1 MKSKGLLVL
10 TALIGTGLVLGSCG
24 GTTNGS
30 SEGES
35 GTTSSETVTSSESS
49 DTPATSTSGE
59 NTSSESQESAYTAT
73 RVTINS
79 KTPDRVV
86 VGETIDFDQYITVS
100 SPENGTFGLRVRDGS
115 TGAAVIDGHK
125 VTITMP
131 GSIGIQVV
139 GANDA
144 NLRLWTVTAV
154 SADTQGIVDY
164 LTSLSYNYSVQWTDS
179 TGTSLIAMT
188 YHNENYWLALS
199 DIQNSSD
206 GTSSTWSYWGAIQA
220 GEHRYEIDFYE
231 DYTYSTSGTTVS
243 YRYNAHP
250 GIFDDSLY
258 YAAGEMAFNPDTV
271 TTDPMTGMAAITD
284 SGISGLLQTGA
295 GSNYEALKTAILD
308 KLGYKSAFLLPMT
321 NEGEEQLLGV
331 QIVFVDANMQAV
343 SYCSIFAAGET
354 NFDVLD
360 KFVEAGVAPSYLTNE
375 DIANYLGAKVAEK
388 ASTTIEASVSYGAYL
403 TNTQTNVTSW
413 YDAGAAAVGEIDS
426 LLYIPSY
433 APAGTYTA
441 QVDGDSYFSTATLS
455 ELYYTNTDP
464 SYLAIGKDTDGHYYR
479 VSGADPAAWEAK
491 EDLGTSF
498 DLWNANGRSQALD
511 EKGELIGTEYFT
523 PAALT
528 TEYLSGLPYTSVTT
542 EGDVITAAVDPIED
556 EGKLVGI
563 IAGLVPN
570 IGILIDGGVLQGI
583 TTNSGD
589 PCYTMFDDPTIAY
602 NTKTGD
608 VTLEAIFP
616 NLAEDSTLGGNYVG
630 LRISV
635 TLTDFG
641 KTEVPAFGFAM
652 AETTEGG
659 TTGDTSSSQPQA

>member
-30 SEGES
+30 SEGGS
-35 GTTSSETVTSSESS
+35 GTTSSETITSSESS
-49 DTPATSTSGE
+49 DTPATSTSE
-59 NTSSESQESAYTAT
+59 SVSSEQGSTYTAT

-86 VGETIDFDQYITVS
+86 VGQTIDFDQYITVS

-125 VTITMP
+125 VTVTMP

-164 LTSLSYNYSVQWTDS
+164 LTSLSYNYSLQWTDAS
-179 TGTSLIAMT
+179 GTSLIAMT

-199 DIQNSSD
+199 DIKNSSD

-271 TTDPMTGMAAITD
+271 TTDPVTDLATITD

-295 GSNYEALKTAILD
+295 GSNYEALKAAILD
-308 KLGYKSAFLLPMT
+308 KLGYKSAFLLPLT

-331 QIVFVDANMQAV
+331 QIAFVDANMQPV

-354 NFDVLD
+354 HFDVL
-360 KFVEAGVAPSYLTNE
+360 ASYLTNE

-403 TNTQTNVTSW
+403 TNAQTNVTSW
-413 YDAGAAAVGEIDS
+413 YDASPAAVGEIDS
-426 LLYIPSY
+426 FLYIPSY

-441 QVDGDSYFSTATLS
+441 QVDGESYFSTATLS

-479 VSGADPAAWEAK
+479 VSGADTTAWKAK
-491 EDLGTSF
+491 EDFGTSF

-511 EKGELIGTEYFT
+511 EEGELIGTEYFT

-542 EGDVITAAVDPIED
+542 EGDVITAAVDQIED
-556 EGKLVGI
+556 EGKLIGI

-589 PCYTMFDDPTIAY
+589 PCYTMFDNPTIAY

-616 NLAEDSTLGGNYVG
+616 NLVEDSTLGGSYVG
-630 LRISV
+630 FRISV

-641 KTEVPAFGFAM
+641 TTEVPAFGFQM

-659 TTGDTSSSQPQA
+659 TTGDSSSQPQA

>member
-30 SEGES
+30 SEGGS
-35 GTTSSETVTSSESS
+35 GTTSSETITSSESS
-49 DTPATSTSGE
+49 DTPATSTSESVG
-59 NTSSESQESAYTAT
+59 SEQGSTYTAT

-86 VGETIDFDQYITVS
+86 VGQTIDFDQYITVS

-125 VTITMP
+125 VTVTMP

-164 LTSLSYNYSVQWTDS
+164 LTSLSYNYSLQWTDAS
-179 TGTSLIAMT
+179 GNSLIAMT
-188 YHNENYWLALS
+188 YHNEDYWLVLN
-199 DIQNSSD
+199 DIKNSSD

-220 GEHRYEIDFYE
+220 GEHRYEVDFYE
-231 DYTYSTSGTTVS
+231 DYDYVEQTVS
-243 YRYNAHP
+243 YRFEAHP

-271 TTDPMTGMAAITD
+271 TTDPMTGMATITD
-284 SGISGLLQTGA
+284 SGISGLIQTGA
-295 GSNYEALKTAILD
+295 GSNYEALKAAILD
-308 KLGYKSAFLLPMT
+308 KLGYKSAFLLPLT

-331 QIVFVDANMQAV
+331 QIAFVDANMQPV
-343 SYCSIFAAGET
+343 SYCSIFAADET

-360 KFVEAGVAPSYLTNE
+360 EFVEAGVAPSYLTNE

-403 TNTQTNVTSW
+403 TNAQTNVTSW

-426 LLYIPSY
+426 LLYIPSF

-441 QVDGDSYFSTATLS
+441 QVDGESYFSTATLS

-479 VSGADPAAWEAK
+479 VSGADTTAWEAK
-491 EDLGTSF
+491 EDFGTSF

-511 EKGELIGTEYFT
+511 EEGELIGTEYFT

-542 EGDVITAAVDPIED
+542 EGDVITAAVDQIED

-570 IGILIDGGVLQGI
+570 IGIMIDGGVLQGI

-589 PCYTMFDDPTIAY
+589 PCYTMFDNPTIAY

-608 VTLEAIFP
+608 VTLEAVFP

-641 KTEVPAFGFAM
+641 TTEVPAFGFQM

-659 TTGDTSSSQPQA
+659 TTGDSGSQPQA

>member
-10 TALIGTGLVLGSCG
+10 TALLGTGLVLGSCG
-24 GTTNGS
+24 GTTTS
-30 SEGES
+30 SEGGAGS
-35 GTTSSETVTSSESS
+35 ASSSETETSESLPGTSGSESS
-49 DTPATSTSGE
+49 EAPVSD
-59 NTSSESQESAYTAT
+59 YTAT

-125 VTITMP
+125 VTVTMP

-139 GANDA
+139 GANNA
-144 NLRLWTVTAV
+144 NLRLWTITAIA
-154 SADTQGIVDY
+154 ADTKEMVDY
-164 LTSLSYNYSVQWTDS
+164 LTALSYNYTVDWRDA
-179 TGTSLIAMT
+179 TGNTLYGLT
-188 YHNENYWLALS
+188 YHNENYWLALNTIENS
-199 DIQNSSD
+199 EDRNSSI
-206 GTSSTWSYWGAIQA
+206 WSFWGSIQA
-220 GEHRYEIDFYE
+220 GEHRYEVDFYE
-231 DYTYSTSGTTVS
+231 DYDYVEQTVS
-243 YRYNAHP
+243 YRFEAHP

-258 YAAGEMAFNPDTV
+258 YAAAEMAFNEDTV
-271 TTDPMTGMAAITD
+271 STDPETGLTMITD
-284 SGISGLLQTGA
+284 AGVSSLVQTGV
-295 GSNYEALKTAILD
+295 GTNYEMIKELLLD
-308 KLGYKSAFLLPMT
+308 PDGYEQAYLVPLYE
-321 NEGEEQLLGV
+321 NEGDAQIAGV
-331 QIVFVDANMQAV
+331 RIIFATSALEMV
-343 SYCSIFAAGET
+343 STCDIYAAGET

-360 KFVEAGVAPSYLTNE
+360 EFVEAGKAPDYLTSG

-403 TNTQTNVTSW
+403 TNSQTNVTSW
-413 YDAGAAAVGEIDS
+413 YDASPAAVGEIGS
-426 LLYIPSY
+426 LLPIIPSS

-479 VSGADPAAWEAK
+479 VSGADTTAWKAK

-498 DLWNANGRSQALD
+498 DLWNANGHSQALD
-511 EKGELIGTEYFT
+511 EEGELIGTEYFT

-528 TEYLSGLPYTSVTT
+528 TEYLSGLPYTSVTA

-583 TTNSGD
+583 TTKNGD

-616 NLAEDSTLGGNYVG
+616 NLVEDSTLGGNYVG

-641 KTEVPAFGFAM
+641 TTEVPAFGFAM

-659 TTGDTSSSQPQA
+659 TTGGTSSSQPQA

>member
-30 SEGES
+30 SEGGS
-35 GTTSSETVTSSESS
+35 GTTSSETITSSESS
-49 DTPATSTSGE
+49 DTPTTSTSESVG
-59 NTSSESQESAYTAT
+59 SEQGSTYTAT

-86 VGETIDFDQYITVS
+86 VGQTIDFDQYITVS

-125 VTITMP
+125 VTVTMP

-164 LTSLSYNYSVQWTDS
+164 LTSLSYNYSLQWTDAS
-179 TGTSLIAMT
+179 GTSLIAMT

-206 GTSSTWSYWGAIQA
+206 GISSTWSYWGAIQA

-271 TTDPMTGMAAITD
+271 TTDPMTGMATITD
-284 SGISGLLQTGA
+284 SGISGLIQTGA
-295 GSNYEALKTAILD
+295 GSNYEALKAAILD
-308 KLGYKSAFLLPMT
+308 KLGYKSAFLLPLT

-331 QIVFVDANMQAV
+331 QIVFVDANMQPV

-354 NFDVLD
+354 YFDVLD
-360 KFVEAGVAPSYLTNE
+360 EFVEAGKAPDYLTNE
-375 DIANYLGAKVAEK
+375 DTANYLGAKVADK
-388 ASTTIEASVSYGAYL
+388 VSTTIEASVSYGAYL
-403 TNTQTNVTSW
+403 TNSQTNVTSW
-413 YDAGAAAVGEIDS
+413 YDASPAAVGEIDS
-426 LLYIPSY
+426 SLPVQMPSY
-433 APAGTYTA
+433 FAPAGTYTA

-479 VSGADPAAWEAK
+479 VSGTDTTAWEAK

-498 DLWNANGRSQALD
+498 DLWNANGHSQALD
-511 EKGELIGTEYFT
+511 EEGELIGTEYFT

-542 EGDVITAAVDPIED
+542 EGDVITAAVDPIVD
-556 EGKLVGI
+556 EGKLIGI

-570 IGILIDGGVLQGI
+570 IGILIDGGVLQGLV
-583 TTNSGD
+583 TNAGD

-616 NLAEDSTLGGNYVG
+616 NLAEDEALGGNYVG

-641 KTEVPAFGFAM
+641 TTEVPAFGFQM

-659 TTGDTSSSQPQA
+659 TTGDSGSQPQA